1 MSLGPQLTGLI
12 KTVPEDFLVEEIPAY
27 LPGGSGEHLFLWV
40 EKRDV
45 PAEQLLKH
53 VGRVFG
59 LPAHEVGC
67 AGLKDRR
74 AVTRQ
79 WLSVPAR
86 FAERV
91 DELTTE
97 RIRVL
102 ESALHA
108 NKLRTGHLRGNRFTL
123 VVRDVVGVDPATLAE
138 TLQTIT
144 TRVAS
149 EGFPNAYG
157 DQRFGRQG
165 ETLQL
170 GLDLLTGR
178 TTPKSIPYN
187 RRKFLLKL
195 ALSAVQS
202 DLFNQALAERQRDG
216 ILHTVLTGD
225 VMQVIASGGLFLAE
239 DAAVEEARRAQH
251 ETVVT
256 GPIFGPKMRMP
267 TGVPAE
273 REQTLLERSGLV
285 IDQFH
290 EYRDLLP
297 GTRRPYVIRPDDVIV
312 TPHPMG
318 WQFTFTLP
326 AGVYATTCLQA
337 WGDFRD
343 APFTPPPSSTAPEND
358 PADPDTPP
366 I

>member
-40 EKRDV
+40 EKREV

-59 LPAHEVGC
+59 IPAHEVGC

-91 DELTTE
+91 EELTTE

-108 NKLRTGHLRGNRFTL
+108 NKLRTGHLRGNRFTIL
-123 VVRDVVGVDPATLAE
+123 VRDLAGMDAASIDP
-138 TLQTIT
+138 TLQAIT
-144 TRVAS
+144 TRVAAD
-149 EGFPNAYG
+149 GFANAYG

-178 TTPKSIPYN
+178 TTPKSIAYN

-216 ILHTVLTGD
+216 LLHTVLAGD
-225 VMQVIASGGLFLAE
+225 VMQVVDSGGLFLAE
-239 DAAVEEARRAQH
+239 DAELEEARRAQH

-256 GPIFGPKMRMP
+256 GPIFGPKMRAP

-273 REQTLLERSGLV
+273 REHALLERSGLV
-285 IDQFH
+285 MDQFH

-297 GTRRPYVIRPDDVIV
+297 GTRRPYVIRPEELVV
-312 TPHPMG
+312 TPHPAG
-318 WQFTFTLP
+318 WQFAFTLP

-337 WGDFRD
+337 WGEFRD
-343 APFTPPPSSTAPEND
+343 APFMPPSPVPSDDDAISDAAPRH
-358 PADPDTPP
+358 
-366 I
+366 